1 MAKKLELLQNIP
13 VYSSQKPLWTDR
25 SHPFFGLPLSFRQ
38 YFLYPE
44 RLVVKSGILT
54 RRQEELRLYRITD
67 VSLRQTLFQRLFRL
81 GTIILT
87 TSDATSPKLLIHDVP
102 NSTDITRY
110 ISDLAEEERS
120 RVRVGMMEC
129 I

>member
-1 MAKKLELLQNIP
+1 MAKKLEPLQDIP
-13 VYSSQKPLWTDR
+13 AYTDRKPLWKDR

-44 RLVVKSGILT
+44 QIIVQSGILT
-54 RRQEELRLYRITD
+54 RRQEEVRLYRVTD

-81 GTIILT
+81 GTICLT
-87 TSDATSPKLLIHDVP
+87 TGDSTSPKLYIRDVP
-102 NSTDITRY
+102 CSEDLTRY
-110 ISDLAEEERS
+110 ISDLAEAERS

-129 I
+129 F